1 MSGTLPMFLALR
13 FQCIRPP
20 PAAAALQADTGS
32 AVVIKQLQGALQY
45 VRWPQASK
53 PMGKCHPRH
62 LSPLTVS
69 SLGPL
74 TKTSKVILTAVRSR
88 KVFAPLDS
96 CVYQLT
102 RLKLDPHLT
111 EAGLTDSPTFPPT
124 CLGLHKIIPIS
135 CSSKYLLSTHQL
147 NNPGGNL
154 GNLVPSPATPLSS

>member
-1 MSGTLPMFLALR
+1 MFLALR
-13 FQCIRPP
+13 FQCICLP
-20 PAAAALQADTGS
+20 PAVAALQADTGS
-32 AVVIKQLQGALQY
+32 AVVIKHLQGALQY

-74 TKTSKVILTAVRSR
+74 PKTSKVILTAVRSR

-102 RLKLDPHLT
+102 RLNWIPTSLRQGWLT
-111 EAGLTDSPTFPPT
+111 
-124 CLGLHKIIPIS
+124 H
-135 CSSKYLLSTHQL
+135 
-147 NNPGGNL
+147 
-154 GNLVPSPATPLSS
+154 PLSHLPAWGCIKLSLSAAAPSTGFQPTS